1 MATGLEFGILGPLEV
16 RASGTL
22 LHVGGPRQRALLG
35 LLLCHANQVVSR
47 DQLFEELLSDQ
58 PAEQAEP
65 ILRVQISRLRHVLA
79 DGDTEAR
86 LLARPPGYVLRV
98 EPGELD
104 LQLFEQR
111 VAAGRDALARGDP
124 AQAAALLGEA
134 QSLWRGRPL
143 ADLEFESFARF
154 EIQRLE
160 AARLGAAEDRIEA
173 ELALGQHASLCP
185 ELELLVAEH
194 PLRERLRGQLM
205 VALYRSGRQ
214 AEALEAYRVGRA
226 LLVEQLGI
234 EPGPGLRRMHEQV
247 LAADAALDWPAPPAP
262 GILAGQPPPA
272 VVPRELP
279 ADVSAFTGR
288 EAELDELDLLIPDST
303 ERGGGVAGAVVISA
317 VAGTAGVG
325 KTALAVHWAHK
336 VTDRFPDGQ
345 LYVNLRGYDP
355 GAPVRAA
362 DALAGFLRSLG
373 VSGQDIPPEEDERA
387 ARYRSLIAGKQLL
400 IVLDN
405 AGSADQVRPLLPG
418 SSSCTVLVTS
428 RDTLAGLVARDG
440 ATRLDL
446 DLLPPEDALA
456 LLRALIGARAAAEPA
471 AANELAG
478 QCCRLPLALR
488 VAAELAVSR
497 PDMSLAALAAEL
509 ADLRTRLDLLD
520 AGGDPGTRVR
530 AVFSW
535 SCRHLDP
542 DAART
547 FRLVG
552 LHPGPD
558 LDPYAAAALTGTTMG
573 QARQTLEVLARAY
586 LIQPTEPGRYGMHDL
601 LRGYAREL
609 SATTGGDREQHAA
622 LTRLFDHYLHTAA
635 AAMDILFPAER
646 HRRPRIPRPDTP
658 VPPLPDPAAARHW
671 LDREHAVLV
680 AAAGHAAAR
689 DWPGHATRLATTLYR
704 HLLSVGNYPEAL
716 TVFGHALAAARRT
729 GDRAAE
735 ATALNEIGYVDWQQG
750 RLQQS
755 VDHFQQALA
764 LSRAAVD
771 RAGEARALGNMGL
784 AEKELGRYAEAARHH
799 QDALTICRGIG
810 DRHGEAMAL
819 GNVGLVRRMQ
829 GSYQEAAGYFQQAL
843 DLFRQIGDREGEAYA
858 LARLGVVDLQLANYQ
873 QAAGYLQQAL
883 ALFHDM
889 GHKVDEAEILL
900 RLGGVDVELGRYEHA
915 AASFEQA
922 LAVFREIGDPVLEAG
937 ALNGLGDLFCRT
949 GQTGKARAHHAAAL
963 RLASQADSPL
973 QQAHAHDGLARA
985 SDADGD
991 TPQARHH
998 WQQALTRYTAIGDPQ
1013 ASQIRAH
1020 LAKAGDSG
1028 DDDDNP
1034 GQQNAGLGAKKG

>member
-16 RASGTL
+16 RANGTL
-22 LHVGGPRQRALLG
+22 VHVGGPRQRALLG
-35 LLLCHANQVVSR
+35 LLLCHPNQVVSR
-47 DQLFEELLSDQ
+47 DQLFEELLGDQ

-65 ILRVQISRLRHVLA
+65 ILRVQISRLRHVLVG
-79 DGDTEAR
+79 GDTEAR

-104 LQLFEQR
+104 LQVFEQR
-111 VAAGRDALARGDP
+111 VAAGRVALARGDP

-160 AARLGAAEDRIEA
+160 AARLAATEDRIEA
-173 ELALGQHASLCP
+173 ELALRQHASLCP
-185 ELELLVAEH
+185 ELERLVAEH

-214 AEALEAYRVGRA
+214 AEALEAYRAGRV

-234 EPGPGLRRMHEQV
+234 EPGPGLRRIHEQV
-247 LAADAALDWPAPPAP
+247 LAADAGLEMPAPAAP
-262 GILAGQPPPA
+262 GIPAGKPPLA

-279 ADVSAFTGR
+279 ADVNAFTGR
-288 EAELDELDLLIPDST
+288 AAELAELDLLLPDAT
-303 ERGGGVAGAVVISA
+303 EQGGGAAGAVVISA

-345 LYVNLRGYDP
+345 LYANLRGYDP
-355 GAPVRAA
+355 GAPMPAA

-373 VSGQDIPPEEDERA
+373 VSGQDIPPEESERA
-387 ARYRSLIAGKQLL
+387 ARYRSLIAGKQML

-418 SSSCTVLVTS
+418 SSSCAVLVTS
-428 RDTLAGLVARDG
+428 RDALAGLVARDG

-471 AANELAG
+471 AASELVG

-488 VAAELAVSR
+488 VAAEIGVSR
-497 PDMSLAALAAEL
+497 PAVSLAELVAEL
-509 ADLRTRLDLLD
+509 ADLRARLDLLD
-520 AGGDPGTRVR
+520 AGGDPGTQVR

-547 FRLVG
+547 FGLAG

-558 LDPYAAAALTGTTMG
+558 FDPYAAAALTGSTVP
-573 QARQTLEVLARAY
+573 QARKTLEVLARAY
-586 LIQPTEPGRYGMHDL
+586 LIQPTEPGRYSMHDL

-635 AAMDILFPAER
+635 AAMDIVFPAER
-646 HRRPRIPRPDTP
+646 HRRPRIPRPGTP

-671 LDREHAVLV
+671 LDRERAVLV

-689 DWPGHATRLATTLYR
+689 DWPGHATRLATTLNKYF
-704 HLLSVGNYPEAL
+704 LTSSNYPEAL
-716 TVFGHALAAARRT
+716 TVFGHALGAARRT

-735 ATALNEIGYVDWQQG
+735 ATALHEIGYVDWQQG

-755 VDHFQQALA
+755 VDHDQQALA
-764 LSRAAVD
+764 LFRGAGD
-771 RAGEARALGNMGL
+771 RAGEARALGNLGL
-784 AEKELGRYAEAARHH
+784 AEKELGRYAQAACHQQEALA
-799 QDALTICRGIG
+799 ICRDLD
-810 DRHGEAMAL
+810 DRHGEAVAL
-819 GNVGLVRRMQ
+819 GNLGLVRRMQ
-829 GSYQEAAGYFQQAL
+829 GCYQEAAEYFQQAL
-843 DLFRQIGDREGEAYA
+843 DLFREIGDREGEAYA
-858 LARLGVVDLQLANYQ
+858 LARLGVVDLQQGRYQ

-889 GHKVDEAEILL
+889 GHRVDAAEILM
-900 RLGGVDVELGRYEHA
+900 RLGGVDLELGRYEQA
-915 AASFEQA
+915 AASLEQA
-922 LAVFREIGDPVLEAG
+922 LAVFREVGDPVLEAG
-937 ALNGLGDLFCRT
+937 ALNELGDLLCRT
-949 GQTGKARAHHAAAL
+949 GQTGKARAHHTAAL

-973 QQAHAHDGLARA
+973 EQARAYHGLARA
-985 SDADGD
+985 SHSDGD
-991 TPQARHH
+991 SLQARHH
-998 WQQALTRYTAIGDPQ
+998 WQQALTRYTAIGAPQ
-1013 ASQIRAH
+1013 ASEIRAQ
-1020 LAKAGDSG
+1020 LAMTGNGGG
-1028 DDDDNP
+1028 DDDKP
-1034 GQQNAGLGAKKG
+1034 GQQNAGLGAKKR